1 MRITAKPHDLN
12 VGIRFEIVIFVISN
26 THARC
31 LSIKSISNTNYR
43 AELLR

>member
-31 LSIKSISNTNYR
+31 LSISFSNTNYR